1 MKKILNNK
9 FVKVITT
16 IFKVIVWV
24 IAILIVAVIVMQRV
38 FNNKVSISNFRIFT
52 IATGSM
58 LPEYEIGDVIIV
70 GNKDYDKIKIGDDL
84 VYMGEEKDY
93 KGKIITHRVINTNYN
108 GKEYSYTTQG
118 ISNPEPDPLVNQK
131 QVYGV
136 VKYKPVVLSLLSHI
150 LNNSYGFYF
159 LVFVPIALLIFLE
172 ILDFIKEREEKIQ
185 DEQGQS

>member
-1 MKKILNNK
+1 MNNK
-9 FVKVITT
+9 A
-16 IFKVIVWV
+16 FKIIVGILRAIIWV
-24 IAILIVAVIVMQRV
+24 IAILIVAVILVQRV
-38 FNNKVSISNFRIFT
+38 FNNKVTISNFRIFT

-58 LPEYEIGDVIIV
+58 VPEYEIGDVIIV
-70 GNKDYDKIKIGDDL
+70 GSKDYDKIKIGDDL

-93 KGKIITHRVINTNYN
+93 KGKIITHRVININYN
-108 GKEYSYTTQG
+108 GKDYTYKTQG

-136 VKYKPVVLSLLSHI
+136 VKYKPVTLSLLSHI

-172 ILDFIKEREEKIQ
+172 ILDFIKEKEEKVQ
-185 DEQGQS
+185 NEEQG